1 MHIHYFITNTGQYA
15 YVTTPLATLPSN
27 NLLKP
32 VVPLV
37 QVQKILSKYNF
48 YFHSLKSHYKEEEY
62 KFS

>member
-1 MHIHYFITNTGQYA
+1 MHIHYFITNSGQCT
-15 YVTTPLATLPSN
+15 YVATPLAILPRS